1 MEVHVMVE
9 RRSERFSWAKS
20 KDKNIRLMT
29 ENIVKDSNGLRAQN
43 SQGQRK

>member
-1 MEVHVMVE
+1 MVE
-9 RRSERFSWAKS
+9 RCSERFSWAKS

-29 ENIVKDSNGLRAQN
+29 ENIVKDSNGLRTPN